1 MSQIDVNVS
10 KKKGKTKMTKGNGHT
25 KKMAALKAIG
35 DGMFLGAG
43 GSMGVGDKMVKQY
56 KQHHKI
62 T

>member
-1 MSQIDVNVS
+1 
-10 KKKGKTKMTKGNGHT
+10 MTKGNGHT

-43 GSMGVGDKMVKQY
+43 GSMGVGDKMVKHY